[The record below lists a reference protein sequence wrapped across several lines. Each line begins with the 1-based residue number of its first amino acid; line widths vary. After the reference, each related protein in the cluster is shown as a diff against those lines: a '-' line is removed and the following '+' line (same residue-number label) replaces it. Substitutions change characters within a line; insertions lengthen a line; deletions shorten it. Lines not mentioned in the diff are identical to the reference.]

1 MAGKTRTHYE
11 ILGVPRG
18 VPQDEVRRAYVAA
31 ARKWHPDRFVGRSP
45 EDAERAEQAMR
56 RVNQA
61 WETLGDSD
69 RRILYDQELDGRS
82 SLDASVSG
90 IRVDDGI
97 TRIDPRLLDPD
108 FLAARRQAQF
118 DEISN
123 RSSVAIRVFPVVA
136 VLTLLVGI
144 FVFTAYASDQV
155 RGPTSTTVP
164 GPSLGTGIEAND
176 CVDVISGPALLE
188 VPCTATAD
196 GKVIGAHLGDGVC
209 PTATRTE
216 IELTNG
222 VFVCLAAV

>member
-11 ILGVPRG
+11 ILGVGRSAA
-18 VPQDEVRRAYVAA
+18 QDEVRRAYVAA
-31 ARKWHPDRFVGRSP
+31 ARKWHPDRFVGRSE
-45 EDAERAEQAMR
+45 EDAERAERAMR

-61 WETLGDSD
+61 WEVLGDSERRRTYD
-69 RRILYDQELDGRS
+69 RELDGRAS
-82 SLDASVSG
+82 FDAPVNG
-90 IRVDDGI
+90 VRVDDGV

-108 FLAARRQAQF
+108 FLAARRQAQL
-118 DEISN
+118 DDISN
-123 RSSVAIRVFPVVA
+123 RSSIAIRVFPVAA
-136 VLTLLVGI
+136 VLTLLIGI

-155 RGPTSTTVP
+155 RGSTPTTMA
-164 GPSLGTGIEAND
+164 GPSLGSGIEAND

-188 VPCTATAD
+188 VPCTANAD
-196 GKVIGAHLGDGVC
+196 GQVIGAHLGDGVC

>member
-11 ILGVPRG
+11 ILGVARG
-18 VPQDEVRRAYVAA
+18 VPQAEVRGAYVAA
-31 ARKWHPDRFVGRSP
+31 ARKWHPDRFVGRSA
-45 EDAERAEQAMR
+45 EDAERAEHAMR

-61 WETLGDSD
+61 WETLGDSERRQSYD
-69 RRILYDQELDGRS
+69 RELDGRS
-82 SLDASVSG
+82 FDAPSSG

-108 FLAARRQAQF
+108 FLAARRQAQV

-136 VLTLLVGI
+136 VLTLLIGI

-155 RGPTSTTVP
+155 RGTPPTTMI
-164 GPSLGTGIEAND
+164 GPSLGSGIEAND

-196 GKVIGAHLGDGVC
+196 GQVIGAHLGDGVC